1 MDMRPEI
8 IKFSKGMPVKAFARC
23 VEQYPYHWHD
33 ALEIIQVLKGS
44 VHISLGN
51 DNLLLQAP
59 DIAVI
64 NMGEIH
70 RITKCRE
77 DNEILFIQIDGHFY
91 RSLLP
96 DNRYLFLYCCSPYHE
111 AQAPEK
117 YKILKKYI
125 SLLIEALNE
134 KSPADAGKDIGSIL
148 KPMLDY
154 ITYSF
159 DFLRWGYGTE
169 EFDEKRVERLKQI
182 AWHTTGDREVNLG
195 LKELAA
201 EVDISLQHLSNDI
214 KDRFGLTFRELLYYS
229 KCECAAKRLLSTD
242 GRIVDIALECGFS
255 DPKYLIK
262 HFKKNFHSTP
272 SEFRKLYQTDEKAL
286 AAQAQYRD
294 IPLSEAIKYLRRQE

>member
-1 MDMRPEI
+1 MRPETI
-8 IKFSKGMPVKAFARC
+8 EFSKGVPVKAFFRC
-23 VEQYPYHWHD
+23 MGQYPYHWHD
-33 ALEIIQVLKGS
+33 TLEIVQVLKGWAYMS
-44 VHISLGN
+44 IG
-51 DNLLLQAP
+51 DDDLLLQAP

-64 NMGEIH
+64 NMSEIH

-77 DNEILFIQIDGHFY
+77 DNEILFIQIDGRFY

-117 YKILKKYI
+117 YKILKEYI
-125 SLLIEALNE
+125 SLLTEVLNE
-134 KSPADAGKDIGSIL
+134 KSSGDAGKDIGSIL
-148 KPMLDY
+148 KPMLDH

-169 EFDEKRVERLKQI
+169 EFDEKHVERLKQI
-182 AWHTTGDREVNLG
+182 AWNTTGDPEVNLG

-229 KCECAAKRLLSTD
+229 KCECAAKQLLSTD
-242 GRIVDIALECGFS
+242 ERIVDSALECGFS

-262 HFKKNFHSTP
+262 HFKKIFYSTP
-272 SEFRKLYQTDEKAL
+272 SEFRKMYRADEKTM

-294 IPLSEAIKYLRRQE
+294 IPLSEAIKYLKRQEP